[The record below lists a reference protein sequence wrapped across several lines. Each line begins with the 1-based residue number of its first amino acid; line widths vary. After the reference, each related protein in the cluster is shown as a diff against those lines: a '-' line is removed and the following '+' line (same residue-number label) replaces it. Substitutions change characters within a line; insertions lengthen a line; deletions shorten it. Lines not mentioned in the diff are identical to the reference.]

1 MKVLYSAAPVTGERQ
16 TCSARKQQRTGASAC
31 RTGRRSGPTDEAGFR
46 NRNSGKIQGT
56 SESGRCV
63 KEGESHRAEERYG
76 YPYAGILL
84 ERGGGF
90 TSETSGICPAGS
102 AYVSDKSSWNQRDQP
117 PDWKRGDCPAGRN
130 YGDSLSTSMVP
141 SCASIITFA
150 IQHNCTSYRLAYRIN
165 PSSPITA
172 ALNYARQNRKQP
184 VGLESTI
191 TLIHT
196 LHQKIRGSGGL
207 KSPTKIPSKLLSGC
221 PIFNH

>member
-1 MKVLYSAAPVTGERQ
+1 MVNLVPIS
-16 TCSARKQQRTGASAC
+16 
-31 RTGRRSGPTDEAGFR
+31 
-46 NRNSGKIQGT
+46 N
-56 SESGRCV
+56 
-63 KEGESHRAEERYG
+63 
-76 YPYAGILL
+76 
-84 ERGGGF
+84 
-90 TSETSGICPAGS
+90 
-102 AYVSDKSSWNQRDQP
+102 
-117 PDWKRGDCPAGRN
+117 
-130 YGDSLSTSMVP
+130 SLSTSMGP
-141 SCASIITFA
+141 SWAAIITFA

-221 PIFNH
+221 PILTTKNWGKTTLI

>member
-1 MKVLYSAAPVTGERQ
+1 MVNLVPI
-16 TCSARKQQRTGASAC
+16 
-31 RTGRRSGPTDEAGFR
+31 P
-46 NRNSGKIQGT
+46 N
-56 SESGRCV
+56 
-63 KEGESHRAEERYG
+63 
-76 YPYAGILL
+76 
-84 ERGGGF
+84 
-90 TSETSGICPAGS
+90 
-102 AYVSDKSSWNQRDQP
+102 
-117 PDWKRGDCPAGRN
+117 
-130 YGDSLSTSMVP
+130 SLSTSMVP

-207 KSPTKIPSKLLSGC
+207 KSPTKIPSKMLSGC
-221 PIFNH
+221 PVFNH

>member
-1 MKVLYSAAPVTGERQ
+1 MVNLVPI
-16 TCSARKQQRTGASAC
+16 
-31 RTGRRSGPTDEAGFR
+31 P
-46 NRNSGKIQGT
+46 N
-56 SESGRCV
+56 
-63 KEGESHRAEERYG
+63 
-76 YPYAGILL
+76 
-84 ERGGGF
+84 
-90 TSETSGICPAGS
+90 
-102 AYVSDKSSWNQRDQP
+102 
-117 PDWKRGDCPAGRN
+117 
-130 YGDSLSTSMVP
+130 SLSTSMVP

-207 KSPTKIPSKLLSGC
+207 KSPTKIPSKLLSANPC
-221 PIFNH
+221 PVGFLSSASVNRLFRLYQKVYKPRKIKVFRGFLIHKRDDVV